1 MNTIRCCALA
11 CLVLLLAA
19 CGSTQAPTPSA
30 TAEQAS
36 STPAPTLTDAPS
48 STPSATMQLPSIAW
62 PTYQQPTLAP
72 FPLDVSQLGNPLEGS
87 TPEPHIGFPAIQ
99 APLALQAND
108 HFYFTFPVANV
119 HLGLYSPSQRYGVRQ
134 EASLTSSREP
144 HLGLDVGLDA
154 GTPVRAAGD
163 GTVVW
168 ASYGQTYNSPYFL
181 DDPYGISIVIRHNFG
196 YNGGRL
202 WTVYAH
208 LREVSVE
215 MGQQVKQG
223 EVIAMSGNTGL
234 STGPHLHFEVRSG
247 ENNTN
252 NTYNPEL
259 WLAPPE
265 GHGILVGRVTNERNQ
280 LLLNWLLEV
289 RSAETEQ
296 LWSVYT
302 YFTASRLQSDPYYRE
317 NVVLTNL
324 PAGRYEVAIPY
335 RSTWRRVEVEI
346 LPGAVT
352 YFHFMGNE
360 GYDFSLP
367 SGTPLVGVPDE

>member
-1 MNTIRCCALA
+1 MKPVRALELIWLA
-11 CLVLLLAA
+11 GLLAA
-19 CGSTQAPTPSA
+19 CAPQPTPVPSDTPAPSA
-30 TAEQAS
+30 TA
-36 STPAPTLTDAPS
+36 APTLTEAPS
-48 STPSATMQLPSIAW
+48 STPGATIELPSIAW
-62 PTYQQPTLAP
+62 PTYEQPTLAP
-72 FPLDVSQLGNPLEGS
+72 FPINEAQFAS
-87 TPEPHIGFPAIQ
+87 TPEPYSGFPAIQ
-99 APLALQAND
+99 APLALSPND

-134 EASLTSSREP
+134 DASSNPNEP
-144 HLGLDVGLDA
+144 HMGLDVGMDA

-163 GTVVW
+163 GTIVW

-196 YNGGRL
+196 YDGGRI

-208 LREVSVE
+208 LREVNVE
-215 MGQQVKQG
+215 VGQRVQQG

-247 ENNTN
+247 ENNTY

-265 GHGILVGRVTNERNQ
+265 GYGVLVGRVTNERNQ
-280 LLLNWLLEV
+280 VLLNWLIEV

-296 LWSVYT
+296 LWSTYT
-302 YFTASRLQSDPYYRE
+302 YFTGNRIQPDPYYKE
-317 NVVLTNL
+317 NIVLTNL
-324 PAGRYEVAIPY
+324 PAGLYEVSVPY
-335 RSTWRRVEVEI
+335 RGTWRRVEVEI

-352 YFHFMGNE
+352 YFHFEGNE
-360 GYDFSLP
+360 GFDFSLP
-367 SGTPLVGVPDE
+367 AQTPLVGVPDQ

>member
-1 MNTIRCCALA
+1 MNRVRLTALDSLA
-11 CLVLLLAA
+11 IVLAA
-19 CGSTQAPTPSA
+19 ILMAACSAAPIAAETASLSSHTPPPTQAATLSPTPM
-30 TAEQAS
+30 
-36 STPAPTLTDAPS
+36 PALEVPNIT
-48 STPSATMQLPSIAW
+48 W
-62 PTYQQPTLAP
+62 PTYAPPTLAP
-72 FPLDVSQLGNPLEGS
+72 FPLSEAQLTS
-87 TPEPHIGFPAIQ
+87 TPEPYNGFPAIQ
-99 APLALQAND
+99 APLALGVRD

-134 EASLTSSREP
+134 EASISPLEP
-144 HLGLDVGLDA
+144 HMGLDVGLDA

-196 YNGGRL
+196 YKGGRL

-215 MGQQVKQG
+215 VGQQVQRG
-223 EVIAMSGNTGL
+223 EVIGMSGNTGV

-247 ENNTN
+247 ENNTD

-265 GHGILVGRVTNERNQ
+265 GHGVLVCRVTNERNQ
-280 LLLNWLLEV
+280 LLLNRLIEV
-289 RSAETEQ
+289 RSLESEQ
-296 LWSVYT
+296 LWSFYT
-302 YFTASRLQSDPYYRE
+302 YFTSNRIQSDPYYRE
-317 NVVLTNL
+317 NAVLTNL
-324 PAGRYEVAIPY
+324 PAGRYEVAIPH
-335 RSTWRRVEVEI
+335 RSVWWRTEIEI

-352 YFHFMGNE
+352 YFHFLGSE
-360 GYDFSLP
+360 GYDFALP
-367 SGTPLVGVPDE
+367 ADVPLVGVPD